1 MEDVNFIE
9 RYVLSNYVYKEFESI
24 KKSNDLFKHQT
35 LISSLFGNIY
45 SNLDEVLIF
54 HEMGVGKTCTAVRIA
69 ERVLNLY
76 SFEYKGVI
84 VITRGQSL
92 ISNFINEIA
101 NKCTDGKY
109 INHDVKHMMSD
120 KTKQTR
126 TRRNVGEFY
135 TFFTFELFA
144 KYIKDLP
151 LSTLTQRF
159 ENHIII
165 IDEVHNIRHVDNN
178 THLKIY
184 DEIHKFLHSLRHRK
198 IILLSGTP
206 IRDSC
211 EEIANVM
218 NLILPLDRQMPTGNQ
233 FNQTFFNSQGD
244 CINIDLFKS
253 FFKNRI
259 SFLKSQS
266 SGSVEKRFVGQV
278 VAPLTKLHLVC
289 LPMSAHQNRY
299 YEQAWRLDS
308 ENINIYS
315 NVRQASLFVDSRGA
329 YGRQTNVRRGDLD
342 SVQDFSCKYAYLI
355 ARLNE
360 ANDRGEL
367 SMVYC
372 DFIHGSGLFTLV
384 RLLEQAG
391 YTQQLHQTKSFI
403 LLTSRTSDARKEHL
417 IDLFNQTRNAHGRV
431 ASVLIGSRV
440 IAEGFTLK
448 NVIHEHILTPHWN
461 YSETSQVI
469 ARGWRNSHNDLIEEG
484 HRPVLNIYQYAA
496 VPTSFPSI
504 DVIMYKTS
512 EDKDIR
518 TQKLVYLMKQAA
530 IDCYLQKERNEEG
543 VDFSRDCQYLECR
556 FRCDDESC
564 TPFTDYSNFDLF
576 YYASGSDM
584 WRQHLDFFE
593 AYFRD
598 NWCVTWQEL
607 EEIRSQLEMTSMQL
621 VKMVLHLSQFH
632 IFVNPR
638 GNYSHCQY
646 DDMGVFLV
654 CLYDHRRPYFYNY
667 LFSKYETASSTRPFP
682 ALALQ
687 HYMTDLET
695 TLKQLVV
702 KPTLS
707 AVINAPKIIQKVIL
721 QHVIRLHSR
730 KSKEYLALQ
739 RVVMN
744 HFKLSIFESDTLMG
758 FKLVDDSW
766 CIDKSTLRPVD
777 TAEVVSHFKN
787 LKRKLETN
795 EFGCYG
801 QENRNMDEFCIKMI
815 EAVDGYDKRKI
826 RSGRRC
832 VNWHKNDLYNL
843 LTNQLKVKLPSDKM
857 SRVELCQVLRQ
868 FFQKRQ
874 LIEDDETCGTQYKRK
889 SGIDDEA

>member
-1 MEDVNFIE
+1 MGDVNFVE
-9 RYVLSNYVYKEFESI
+9 RYVLSNYVYKEFESV
-24 KKSNDLFKHQT
+24 KHSKDLFKHQT
-35 LISSLFGNIY
+35 LLSRLFGNIY

-54 HEMGVGKTCTAVRIA
+54 HEMGVGKTCTAVHIA

-76 SFEYKGVI
+76 PFEYKGVV

-101 NKCTDGKY
+101 DKCTDGKY
-109 INHDVKHMMSD
+109 LNHDDKPSLSD
-120 KTKQTR
+120 KTKHMR
-126 TRRNVGEFY
+126 TKRNVGEFY

-144 KYIKDLP
+144 KYVKDLS
-151 LSTLTQRF
+151 LSAVRQRF
-159 ENHIII
+159 ENHVII

-184 DEIHKFLHSLRHRK
+184 DEIHKFLHSIRYRK

-218 NLILPLDRQMPTGNQ
+218 NLILPVDRQMPTGNL
-233 FNQTFFNSQGD
+233 FNLTFFNNQGD
-244 CINIDLFKS
+244 VINVELFKS

-266 SGSVEKRFVGQV
+266 SGSVEKRFVGKV

-289 LPMSAHQNRY
+289 LPMSAHQNMY

-308 ENINIYS
+308 DNINIYS
-315 NVRQASLFVDSRGA
+315 NVRQVSLFVDAQGL
-329 YGRQTNVRRGDLD
+329 YGRHTNVRRGDLERVAD
-342 SVQDFSCKYAYLI
+342 LSCKYAYVI
-355 ARLNE
+355 ERLKE
-360 ANDRGEL
+360 ANNRGEL
-367 SMVYC
+367 SMIYC

-391 YTQQLHQTKSFI
+391 YTQQLHQPKSFI

-417 IDLFNQTRNAHGRV
+417 IDLFNQPRNAHGGV

-440 IAEGFTLK
+440 IAEGYTLK

-469 ARGWRNSHNDLIEEG
+469 ARGWRNSHNDLIAEG
-484 HRPVLNIYQYAA
+484 HQPVLFVYQYAA
-496 VPTSFPSI
+496 IPLTFPSI

-518 TQKLVYLMKQAA
+518 TQKLVYLMKQSA
-530 IDCYLQKERNEEG
+530 IDCYLQKERNEQG
-543 VDFSRDCQYLECR
+543 VDFSRDCQFRECK
-556 FRCDDESC
+556 FRCDDEPC

-576 YYASGSDM
+576 YYTANSPL
-584 WRQHLDFFE
+584 WRKHLSFFDT
-593 AYFRD
+593 FFKVQ
-598 NWCVTWQEL
+598 WCVTWVEL
-607 EEIRSQLEMTSMQL
+607 ENIRGQIDMTHIQL
-621 VKMVLHLSQFH
+621 VKMILHLSQYH
-632 IFVNPR
+632 VFVNPR

-646 DDMGVFLV
+646 DDTGVFLV

-667 LFSKYETASSTRPFP
+667 LFSKYETATFTRPF
-682 ALALQ
+682 ASLALQ
-687 HYMTDLET
+687 NYMSDLES
-695 TLKQLVV
+695 TLKEFVV
-702 KPTLS
+702 KPTVG
-707 AVINAPKIIQKVIL
+707 AIINAPQMIQKVIL
-721 QHVIRLHSR
+721 QHVLRLHSR
-730 KSKEYLALQ
+730 NSKAYTALQ

-744 HFKLSIFESDTLMG
+744 HYKLSIFESQTAIG
-758 FKLVDDSW
+758 FKLADDLW
-766 CIDKSTLRPVD
+766 CIDKCSLRPID
-777 TAEVVSHFKN
+777 TSALVSHFKH

-815 EAVDGYDKRKI
+815 ETVDGDDKRKI

-832 VNWHKNDLYNL
+832 VNWHKSDLYNL
-843 LTNQLKVKLPSDKM
+843 LTNHLKVHLPSDKM

-889 SGIDDEA
+889 SGVEE